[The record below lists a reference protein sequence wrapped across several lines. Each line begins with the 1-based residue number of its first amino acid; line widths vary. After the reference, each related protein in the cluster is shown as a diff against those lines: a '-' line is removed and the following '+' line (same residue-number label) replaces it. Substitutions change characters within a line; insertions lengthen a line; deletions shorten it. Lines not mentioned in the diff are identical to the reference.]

1 MTVAAWRSAW
11 PMSAACSASHLA
23 VEPVDGVPHPEA
35 EIGRDLVVARARG
48 VQPPGGGADQLGK
61 PRLDVEVDVLVLG
74 AEGEAALLDLG
85 ADLG

>member
-1 MTVAAWRSAW
+1 MALGLADER
-11 PMSAACSASHLA
+11 CLELGQLA

-35 EIGRDLVVARARG
+35 EVGRHLVVPRARG
-48 VQPPGGGADQLGK
+48 VEPPRGGADQLGE
-61 PRLDVEVDVLVLG
+61 PRLDVEMDVFMLG